1 MPYLLAPNEST
12 LGLSASLASKFA
24 YLICALISPSSQLIN
39 LRNLEA
45 KQKIVAEVDL
55 MRKLVNI
62 NIINTIPTFK
72 SVIQQ
77 HHLNH
82 RSS

>member
-1 MPYLLAPNEST
+1 MP
-12 LGLSASLASKFA
+12 
-24 YLICALISPSSQLIN
+24 SPSLLLLQLIN

>member
-1 MPYLLAPNEST
+1 MP
-12 LGLSASLASKFA
+12 
-24 YLICALISPSSQLIN
+24 SPSLLPLQLIN

-62 NIINTIPTFK
+62 NIINIINTINTFK
-72 SVIQQ
+72 SVIQR
-77 HHLNH
+77 HHLNN